1 MRLAGRV
8 AIVSGGSRGIGTGIA
23 KCMAREGASVVVNY
37 FKSEGPAHD
46 VVRDIEAA
54 GGTAVA
60 IKADVGDYGE
70 VEAMVEE
77 TVSKFGKL
85 DIMVANAGT
94 KGHGKALIEL
104 THDEFAYTIRNH
116 LMGAFNCS
124 RAALPHLRNG
134 VRGDLIL
141 ISSRSTDM
149 LMANDS
155 DYNAAKAA
163 IDALAKGVAKEERY
177 HGVRVNAV
185 NPGLVPTD
193 MAWGGISR
201 TTGMDTFEEVD
212 KGMPLGRMVR
222 AEDIGNLCVFLA
234 SEEGSHISGEVIY
247 VRAAVGAELP
257 PNYLPSWRLSG
268 GVMQSPVPPGESGE
282 GDPIHRLLAL
292 GKASE

>member
-77 TVSKFGKL
+77 TVSKFGQL

-257 PNYLPSWRLSG
+257 PNYLPS
-268 GVMQSPVPPGESGE
+268 
-282 GDPIHRLLAL
+282 
-292 GKASE
+292 SEA

>member
-1 MRLAGRV
+1 MRLKDRV
-8 AIVSGGSRGIGTGIA
+8 AIVSGGSRGIGAGIA
-23 KCMAREGASVVVNY
+23 RCMAREGASVVVNY

-70 VEAMVEE
+70 VEAMVDA

-163 IDALAKGVAKEERY
+163 IDALAKGVAKEES
-177 HGVRVNAV
+177 A
-185 NPGLVPTD
+185 
-193 MAWGGISR
+193 I
-201 TTGMDTFEEVD
+201 TGC
-212 KGMPLGRMVR
+212 G
-222 AEDIGNLCVFLA
+222 
-234 SEEGSHISGEVIY
+234 
-247 VRAAVGAELP
+247 
-257 PNYLPSWRLSG
+257 
-268 GVMQSPVPPGESGE
+268 
-282 GDPIHRLLAL
+282 
-292 GKASE
+292 

>member
-70 VEAMVEE
+70 VEAMVDE

-163 IDALAKGVAKEERY
+163 IDALAKGVAKEEALSRGAGQRGQPWGSCLRTW
-177 HGVRVNAV
+177 HGVAS
-185 NPGLVPTD
+185 PGPRGWTRSRKWTRGCR
-193 MAWGGISR
+193 WGG
-201 TTGMDTFEEVD
+201 
-212 KGMPLGRMVR
+212 
-222 AEDIGNLCVFLA
+222 
-234 SEEGSHISGEVIY
+234 
-247 VRAAVGAELP
+247 
-257 PNYLPSWRLSG
+257 W
-268 GVMQSPVPPGESGE
+268 
-282 GDPIHRLLAL
+282 
-292 GKASE
+292 

>member
-1 MRLAGRV
+1 M

-70 VEAMVEE
+70 VEAMVNE

-94 KGHGKALIEL
+94 KGHGKPLIEL
-104 THDEFAYTIRNH
+104 SHDEFAYTIRNH

-247 VRAAVGAELP
+247 VRGAVGAELP
-257 PNYLPSWRLSG
+257 PNYLPR
-268 GVMQSPVPPGESGE
+268 PE
-282 GDPIHRLLAL
+282 A
-292 GKASE
+292 